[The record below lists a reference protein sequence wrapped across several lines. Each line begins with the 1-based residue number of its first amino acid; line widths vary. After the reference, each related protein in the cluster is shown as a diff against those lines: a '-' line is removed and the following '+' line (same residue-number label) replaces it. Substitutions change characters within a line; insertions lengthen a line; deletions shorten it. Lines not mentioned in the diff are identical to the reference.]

1 MHPTVYNDIIY
12 NCQDMEE
19 TEMLI
24 NRWMNKDYVH
34 THPHLNTIQGLRN
47 NEILLSATT
56 QMTDLEGI
64 MLNEIS

>member
-1 MHPTVYNDIIY
+1 MHPNVYNDIIY

-34 THPHLNTIQGLRN
+34 RHPHLNTIQGLRN
-47 NEILLSATT
+47 NETLLSATT